1 MRVRFGEVFSVHG
14 DGSISAKGPVV
25 IGGVRLDPGMG
36 FGSRVRIGTVHFAGV
51 KGRDLE
57 VERQGGVT
65 YVLRPYLRPP
75 RPERP
80 LPPRHRRVPEPG
92 VPVEV

>member
-1 MRVRFGEVFSVHG
+1 MRVRFSDVFTVNG
-14 DGSISAKGPVV
+14 DGSVSAKGPVV
-25 IGGVRLDPGMG
+25 IGGVRLDPGMD
-36 FGSRVRIGTVHFAGV
+36 FGCRVRIGTVHFAAV

-75 RPERP
+75 RPDERP
-80 LPPRHRRVPEPG
+80 LPRHRLASGHG
-92 VPVEV
+92 VPVEA